1 MRLRK
6 YTEEDLST
14 IEQINPFF
22 SVQIKYHSG
31 ISNENIVCIEKDNTV
46 IGVGFLTLH
55 QTLNHQ
61 KVEITFS
68 TQTSTIYEENSD
80 IESLLIDGLILR
92 FNEIK
97 KEYNN
102 KYFYLRVCYDTKEI
116 DNIQLLLSKGFSI
129 KRAIPVLKYDL
140 TKNILHYKIPEDVHI
155 VKYEFDKISMEN
167 YLKAN
172 FRSSTELDCETDIY
186 FNLGDP
192 NFACYTAIC
201 NNEIVGAISVWNIS
215 EERGAT
221 ENIFVVPS
229 YRRKNIARELIS
241 AALDTLKE
249 RNMNIATLSVI
260 GTNLS
265 AIKLY
270 LSCGYSLYYNL
281 IEMVYE

>member
-46 IGVGFLTLH
+46 IGVGFLILH

-61 KVEITFS
+61 KTEITFS
-68 TQTSTIYEENSD
+68 TQASTIYEENSD

-140 TKNILHYKIPEDVHI
+140 TKDIPHYKISEDVHI

-172 FRSSTELDCETDIY
+172 FCSSTELDCETDIY

-201 NNEIVGAISVWNIS
+201 NNEIIGAISVWNIS

-241 AALDTLKE
+241 TALDTLKE